1 MDQVSARTVA
11 RQQVTAQSWFMPL
24 FLGGLVALAE
34 LAAQARLPG
43 LGMLSQ
49 GGLVLLF
56 LYLAAFASDGRLR
69 TFCLLFAVLPA
80 TRLVSAGL
88 PLGTLDPLIE
98 EIIVQ
103 FARLVSALLV
113 VRYLGL
119 GREQLGLTAGAL
131 TSLASLLAGLVG
143 ALLGLGAFW
152 VLQPRLVLD
161 LWDFSGL
168 AITVIVGLAL
178 FVAFVEVL
186 VLCSLLLRASRP
198 LLGDVAAVFYVAL
211 LFGVARFATFPL
223 PYAAL
228 TVVEGVWLAWLT
240 LRTRSVLPAVVAHG
254 LMLIAFYAAAA
265 LFGS

>member
-1 MDQVSARTVA
+1 MDWGLLSGQLTLN
-11 RQQVTAQSWFMPL
+11 AQAFSTL
-24 FLGGLVALAE
+24 E
-34 LAAQARLPG
+34 LAAA
-43 LGMLSQ
+43 
-49 GGLVLLF
+49 
-56 LYLAAFASDGRLR
+56 
-69 TFCLLFAVLPA
+69 
-80 TRLVSAGL
+80 
-88 PLGTLDPLIE
+88 
-98 EIIVQ
+98 
-103 FARLVSALLV
+103 
-113 VRYLGL
+113 
-119 GREQLGLTAGAL
+119 
-131 TSLASLLAGLVG
+131 
-143 ALLGLGAFW
+143 
-152 VLQPRLVLD
+152 
-161 LWDFSGL
+161 
-168 AITVIVGLAL
+168 LAL